1 MTVEFKLPDVG
12 EGLAEAEILD
22 WLVAEGDRVVEDQP
36 IAEVETDKAVVEVP
50 SPVDGTVREILVD
63 AGDFVDVGTVIVTFD
78 VDEGAAIDAGDQDD
92 ALSTTLDE
100 PHEDRGGSIDGDV
113 PVFAAPSVR
122 RLAREKGVDITSV
135 SGSGPGGR
143 VTESDIEAAASG
155 TDNGTVERVES
166 ETTPPHPDQSL
177 EPSRGEATTTR
188 TVDSAGEPPE
198 TADRD
203 RTLATPATRR
213 LARERGVDIDEIPTD
228 ETRESEAFVTK
239 KQVESYVESE
249 AGADREEAI
258 KGVVDAIP
266 EDADSVDSAVT
277 TTPTE
282 PGPGD
287 RIPYRGVRRTIGER
301 MEQSKFTAPHA
312 THHDEADV
320 TRLVDV
326 RSRLDKRASDL
337 GVSLSYVPFV
347 LKAVVTGLRQYPV
360 LNARLDEENEEIR
373 LLDEYN
379 IGVATATDHGLV
391 VPVVEAV
398 DRMGLLEVAEE
409 TNRLVSKARDR
420 SIGPEEM
427 QGSTF
432 SVTNFGAIGGR
443 HATPII
449 NYPET
454 AILGLGSIEKRP
466 RVVDDSG
473 GTEPLTPDG
482 RVPGEIVPRY
492 VLPLSLSIDHRVVD
506 GADAARFVNDVIASL
521 ERPEL
526 LLLD

>member
-1 MTVEFKLPDVG
+1 MTVEFELPDVG

-22 WLVAEGDRVVEDQP
+22 WLVAEGDRVEEDQP

-78 VDEGAAIDAGDQDD
+78 VDEGAAIGSVDSDD
-92 ALSTTLDE
+92 ALATTPEE
-100 PHEDRGGSIDGDV
+100 PHADRGESIDVDER
-113 PVFAAPSVR
+113 VFAAPSVR
-122 RLAREKGVDITSV
+122 RLAREKGVDISSV
-135 SGSGPGGR
+135 TGSGPGGR
-143 VTESDIEAAASG
+143 VTESDVEAAASE
-155 TDNGTVERVES
+155 TDEKAVERVEP
-166 ETTPPHPDQSL
+166 EATAARPDRSL
-177 EPSRGEATTTR
+177 EPSRGDTTTR
-188 TVDSAGEPPE
+188 TVDSAVEPPM

-203 RTLATPATRR
+203 RTLATPATRK

-228 ETRESEAFVTK
+228 ETREGEAFVTTEH
-239 KQVESYVESE
+239 VESYVESE

-258 KGVVDAIP
+258 EGVVDATP
-266 EDADSVDSAVT
+266 EDADSVGAADT
-277 TTPTE
+277 TTPVE

-326 RSRLDKRASDL
+326 RSRLEDRASER

-347 LKAVVTGLRQYPV
+347 LKAVVAGLRQYPV

-391 VPVVEAV
+391 VPVIEAV

-420 SIGPEEM
+420 SIAPEEV
-427 QGSTF
+427 QGGTF

-473 GTEPLTPDG
+473 RSEPMTPDG
-482 RVPGEIVPRY
+482 RVPGEVVPRY

-506 GADAARFVNDVIASL
+506 GADAARFVNEVIASL

-526 LLLD
+526 LLLE